1 MRPLPPRPS
10 RCWSW
15 GVCRWSGDDRPRQR
29 RRGWRQRLP
38 GARRRRGPS
47 VKTRGQISPRLPA
60 GRRRVE
66 FGKMEISLLSP
77 PAPSLASPACL
88 LPPHTNNQT
97 FVCVSPPPL
106 SSSLRI
112 DPSAAAARTGSDS
125 SAALSKHFCR
135 GSMIYCGFLRYPAAA
150 CCITKPLYEQ

>member
-15 GVCRWSGDDRPRQR
+15 GVCRWSGDDRQRQR

-106 SSSLRI
+106 SSLRI

-150 CCITKPLYEQ
+150 CCITKPLYER

>member
-1 MRPLPPRPS
+1 MTGRGRGGADGDRDSPVRGDGGGRQSRRADKYPLAS
-10 RCWSW
+10 QL
-15 GVCRWSGDDRPRQR
+15 GG
-29 RRGWRQRLP
+29 
-38 GARRRRGPS
+38 
-47 VKTRGQISPRLPA
+47 
-60 GRRRVE
+60 RRVE

-150 CCITKPLYEQ
+150 CCISKPLYER

>member
-15 GVCRWSGDDRPRQR
+15 GVCRWSGYDRPRQR

-88 LPPHTNNQT
+88 LPPHQQSNIRLRL
-97 FVCVSPPPL
+97 S

-125 SAALSKHFCR
+125 SAALSKHFCC

-150 CCITKPLYEQ
+150 A